1 MPAAQGIGQ
10 LIGPN
15 AAATV
20 LAFGLGYTGVF
31 VLCASATMTAMLLYA
46 TMYLRLLRRAPAL
59 ANAS

>member
-1 MPAAQGIGQ
+1 MPAAPGLGQ

-20 LAFGLGYTGVF
+20 LAFAFGYRGVF
-31 VLCASATMTAMLLYA
+31 ILCASATMAAMLLYA